1 MTDGSWKGSRLTGST
16 GTEKKRHARIM
27 WIVVLLVLIVGIY
40 ELTHYIWGSKPAPP
54 APPVVRVEAV
64 VAKRMDVPIF
74 IDGLGTVQALYTV
87 TISPRVDGELIKVG
101 FVEGQMV
108 KRGDLLAQIDPR
120 PYQAALDQAVAA
132 KAKDVAQLAN
142 ARRDLDRYVTL
153 APEEFT
159 SKQTL
164 DTQRA
169 LVEQLVA
176 QIDSDQAAIDA
187 ARTQL
192 DYATI
197 RSPIDGR
204 TGIRLTDPGNIV
216 HEANSTGI
224 VVVTQVQPI
233 SVVFTLPADALAS
246 IRKAM
251 ASGAVTVTAISRD
264 GKTNLGNGVIGL
276 IDNQIDQATGTMRLK
291 SGFPN
296 KDNLLW
302 PGDYVNAKVQV
313 QVRKNVLTI
322 PNTAVQRG
330 PNGAFAYVVKAD
342 ATVEMRHLDL
352 GEESGG
358 VVVVEKG
365 LQDGE
370 QITTS
375 NQYRLQDGA
384 HVQIVAPAAAAA
396 KTTQGEKTP

>member
-1 MTDGSWKGSRLTGST
+1 
-16 GTEKKRHARIM
+16 M

-40 ELTHYIWGSKPAPP
+40 ELVHTIWGSKPAPP
-54 APPVVRVEAV
+54 APAAVRVEAAA
-64 VAKRMDVPIF
+64 AKRMDVPIF

-142 ARRDLDRYVTL
+142 ARRDLERYVTL
-153 APEEFT
+153 APDEFT

-169 LVEQLVA
+169 LVDQLVA

-197 RSPIDGR
+197 KSPIDGR

-216 HEANSTGI
+216 HEANATGI

-233 SVVFTLPADALAS
+233 SVVFTLPADALAA

-251 ASGAVTVTAISRD
+251 AAGAVTVTAISRD

-276 IDNQIDQATGTMRLK
+276 IDNQIDQTTGTMRLK

-322 PNTAVQRG
+322 PGKAVQRG
-330 PNGAFAYVVKAD
+330 PDGVFAYVIKPD
-342 ATVEMRHLDL
+342 NTVEMRRLEL

-358 VVVVEKG
+358 VIIVEKG
-365 LQDGE
+365 LQEEE
-370 QITTS
+370 QVTTS
-375 NQYRLQDGA
+375 NQYRLQPGA
-384 HVQIVAPAAAAA
+384 HIQVMTAAAGAAKNAAANDGAAAA
-396 KTTQGEKTP
+396 KDAAGSK